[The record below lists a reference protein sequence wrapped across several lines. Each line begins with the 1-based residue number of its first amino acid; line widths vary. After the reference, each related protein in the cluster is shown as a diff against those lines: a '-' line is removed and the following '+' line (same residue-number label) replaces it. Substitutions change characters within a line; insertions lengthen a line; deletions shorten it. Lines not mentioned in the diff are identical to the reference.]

1 MAQLCQTL
9 VLTTG
14 PRRIFL
20 GGGVMLRQPQLFAMI
35 RARLQSSLNHY
46 LNTPEVGCGIDRF
59 IVPSAL
65 GSAVGPLGALAVA
78 AEQLAGGMVKDPHE
92 Q

>member
-1 MAQLCQTL
+1 LS
-9 VLTTG
+9 TG

-20 GGGVMLRQPQLFAMI
+20 GGGVMVRQPQLFGMI
-35 RARLQSSLNHY
+35 RARLQSSLNGY
-46 LNTPEVGCGIDRF
+46 LDIEELGPGIDQF

-78 AEQLAGGMVKDPHE
+78 AEQW
-92 Q
+92 